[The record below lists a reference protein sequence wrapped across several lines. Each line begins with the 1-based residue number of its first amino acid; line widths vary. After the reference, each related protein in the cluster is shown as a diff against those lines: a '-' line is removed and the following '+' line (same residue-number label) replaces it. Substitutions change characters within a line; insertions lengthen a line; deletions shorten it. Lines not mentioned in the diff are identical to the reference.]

1 MGLAKETQ
9 ETRSPWIY
17 TTRLQ
22 KGGAL
27 LNEMRSLVRI
37 WSDVPAAELR
47 EHLMRANVLN
57 KDTRARLADV
67 YRRTFVPRFV
77 QGPIPNAWQLVRPLE
92 DVEAPIQI
100 ARPVYYWISAKA
112 EPLLA
117 DFCREFILPRPAIVR
132 AGIGTQEVVNWL
144 AGKGCPWSP
153 TVATKVARGLLAAL
167 RDFGILEGR
176 AQKRLASFSLAVP
189 AFAYLALCFRRTG
202 ALSLSL
208 LTHPAW
214 QLFLLNPDE
223 VEHLFLLAH
232 QEQLLEYHAAGSTIS
247 ISFPTESLEEY
258 ACVVA
263 QKSL

>member
-77 QGPIPNAWQLVRPLE
+77 QGPIPTRGSWYVRSKTLRHRSRSRVPSTTGFLR
-92 DVEAPIQI
+92 
-100 ARPVYYWISAKA
+100 RPSRS
-112 EPLLA
+112 LLTSVVSS
-117 DFCREFILPRPAIVR
+117 FCPDRQIVR

-176 AQKRLASFSLAVP
+176 AQKRLASFSPSRPGVCLPRALLSPDRCFKPLSADTSRLATIP
-189 AFAYLALCFRRTG
+189 A
-202 ALSLSL
+202 
-208 LTHPAW
+208 
-214 QLFLLNPDE
+214 
-223 VEHLFLLAH
+223 
-232 QEQLLEYHAAGSTIS
+232 
-247 ISFPTESLEEY
+247 ESGR
-258 ACVVA
+258 
-263 QKSL
+263 S